1 MAEEAKKNEKQE
13 LEENPA
19 TSEEEETSE
28 EGEKEEVEKTPE
40 QLKSEN
46 EQLEK
51 DKKGLTE
58 QLISER
64 KKKQEALALARG
76 NKPEDPEKE
85 EEGEKDK
92 KDPEKIVRKVLDENR
107 AKRQEAN
114 KLKALHKFWEKNP
127 QFDPENDIS
136 GLKMDIVNKA
146 LERFNTINSV
156 EVEDILID
164 YTDVLKLIKKDE
176 DVEQDVQLDTSLG
189 GITKTI
195 GGKKYSLTSE
205 QEKLR
210 KEKGWTVD
218 KYVEMKLK
226 YPRVIT

>member
-92 KDPEKIVRKVLDENR
+92 KDPEKIVRQVLDENR
-107 AKRQEAN
+107 AQRKKDNQ
-114 KLKALHKFWEKNP
+114 LKALHKFWGQNP
-127 QFDPENDIS
+127 QFNPENDIS

-146 LERFNTINSV
+146 LKRLNTIDSV
-156 EVEDILID
+156 EVEDILTD
-164 YTDVLKLIKKDE
+164 YSDVLKLIKKDK
-176 DVEQDVQLDTSLG
+176 DVEEDVQLDTSPG
-189 GITKTI
+189 GITKSI

-210 KEKGWTVD
+210 QERGWTVK
-218 KYVEMKLK
+218 KYLEMKAK
-226 YPRVIT
+226 HPRVVT

>member
-1 MAEEAKKNEKQE
+1 MTEEVKKEEQE
-13 LEENPA
+13 LEENPEA
-19 TSEEEETSE
+19 PE
-28 EGEKEEVEKTPE
+28 EGENPEEGEEEEVEKTSE
-40 QLKSEN
+40 QLKTEN
-46 EQLEK
+46 IQLEK

-58 QLISER
+58 QLIVER

-76 NKPEDPEKE
+76 NKPDDPEE
-85 EEGEKDK
+85 EEEEEKDK

-107 AKRQEAN
+107 AKRQKAN

-136 GLKMDIVNKA
+136 GLKMDIVNEA

-156 EVEDILID
+156 EVDDILID
-164 YTDVLKLIKKDE
+164 YADALKLIKKDE
-176 DVEQDVQLDTSLG
+176 DVEEDVQLDTSPG
-189 GITKTI
+189 GITKSI
-195 GGKKYSLTSE
+195 KGKKYSLTPE
-205 QEKLR
+205 QDKLR

-218 KYVEMKLK
+218 KYVEMKFK